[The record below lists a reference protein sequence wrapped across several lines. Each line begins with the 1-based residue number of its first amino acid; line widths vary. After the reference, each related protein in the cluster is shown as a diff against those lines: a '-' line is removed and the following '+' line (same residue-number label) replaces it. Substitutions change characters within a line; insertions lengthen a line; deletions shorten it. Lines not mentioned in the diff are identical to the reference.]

1 MRRERTGNWKSL
13 EKVKT
18 LRFSPKMM
26 SSPVLRVALERLR
39 LRLLQVAAQ
48 EQMLS
53 LLAPWAEP
61 SSLRIHSTVTAS
73 ALTLNSTNWQLLPKA
88 FLSTALRQLLQANW
102 PSPTAKC
109 QLESASMHYFIC
121 LIWQMPFSCSLWL
134 NCILSCQTA
143 KMQSALVGAFS

>member
-1 MRRERTGNWKSL
+1 MQRERTGNWKSL

-26 SSPVLRVALERLR
+26 SSHVLRVTLARLR

-88 FLSTALRQLLQANW
+88 FLSTAFRQLLHANW
-102 PSPTAKC
+102 PMSTAKC

-121 LIWQMPFSCSLWL
+121 LMANAFFLQPMAKLHFELPIGKDAKCFL
-134 NCILSCQTA
+134 LSA
-143 KMQSALVGAFS
+143 